1 VLCKV
6 YGFCEYISF
15 AGNETCMLTS
25 FSNDKMYAIAD
36 SVAWLHFAVFFA
48 LKKKRSPYISIS
60 CPQGQM
66 IPGSIMG
73 RQRFWLIINRK

>member
-48 LKKKRSPYISIS
+48 LKKKGLHIY
-60 CPQGQM
+60 
-66 IPGSIMG
+66 
-73 RQRFWLIINRK
+73 RFLVHRGKWFQVQ